1 MNEAV
6 LVTKAKGWTKADR
19 ERYGGA
25 TVRILGDRDHRDQV
39 LVEIMSGPL
48 TGCRIWATEAELV
61 RQEAAE

>member
-6 LVTKAKGWTKADR
+6 LVSKAKGWTKADR

-48 TGCRIWATEAELV
+48 AGLRRWMSEAEIQ
-61 RQEAAE
+61 RTNEEE